1 MRGAAAGWVSG
12 FLGVATFAGSLP
24 ATRLAVADFDPV
36 FLTAARATIAAAL
49 GLMLLAALRQP
60 PPAWRDLP
68 SLALTACG
76 VVIGF
81 PLLTALALQHISSA
95 RSIVFVGMLPLCT
108 ALFGVLRAG
117 ERPRPAFWLFSAVGG
132 GCVAAYAL
140 GEGGQ
145 AAVAGDALMVA
156 AVIVCGLG
164 YAEGARLARTL
175 GVPFQH
181 ADRLRILVSGAGV
194 GRDCGGWTASVAPTL
209 HGIGP
214 GRGLARRGRQLRHG
228 GGDAR
233 RSGLRRRRETFCGV
247 NAARRT
253 GNWGKGL
260 PVRAKPGQYST
271 SRLISPRISSPSS
284 ITTRKVFALPSR
296 LGR

>member
-175 GVPFQH
+175 GGWQVISWALALALPLMLPVAWITMPDSVGHVH
-181 ADRLRILVSGAGV
+181 AAAWLGLGYVSLF
-194 GRDCGGWTASVAPTL
+194 SML
-209 HGIGP
+209 IGFVFWY
-214 GRGLARRGRQLRHG
+214 RGLALGGIAAVGQLQLLQPFM
-228 GGDAR
+228 
-233 RSGLRRRRETFCGV
+233 GLGL
-247 NAARRT
+247 AAALLDEDVSYAMVGAT
-253 GNWGKGL
+253 LAAVACVAG
-260 PVRAKPGQYST
+260 AK
-271 SRLISPRISSPSS
+271 R
-284 ITTRKVFALPSR
+284 FA
-296 LGR
+296 G